1 MTALLLRLAGP
12 LQSWG
17 DHSTFAER
25 DTGRYPTRSG
35 IIGMIA
41 SAQGRRRTDPI
52 DDLTTLRFTIR
63 VDRPGKRIVDFHTVG
78 GGLPRDQTVP
88 RSDGTRR
95 PVNKATIVSRR
106 AYLADAAF
114 TVHVHG
120 PDDLVDSAAYALRQP
135 VWAPFLGRRSCPAE
149 TPLVL
154 HHGDFDGD
162 LELRTAVPLP
172 RPQKDSTDPVTFV
185 YDRTP
190 PDHGTEQHL
199 ELNDEPL
206 SFDHRARRYTSRTA
220 YVRRVNL
227 PEPLFAGI
235 GTRYLDALLNQYPEG
250 MS

>member
-35 IIGMIA
+35 IIGLVA

-52 DDLTTLRFTIR
+52 DDLTVLRFTIR
-63 VDRPGKRIVDFHTVG
+63 ADRPGERIVDFHTVG
-78 GGLPRDQTVP
+78 GGLRREQTVP
-88 RSDGTRR
+88 TSDGGRR
-95 PVNKATIVSRR
+95 SAGAATIVSRR
-106 AYLADAAF
+106 AYLVDAAF
-114 TVHVHG
+114 TVCVDG
-120 PDDLVDSAAYALRQP
+120 PTDIVNSAAAALRYP

-154 HHGDFDGD
+154 RHGDFDGD
-162 LELRTAVPLP
+162 SELRTVAPLS
-172 RPQKDSTDPVTFV
+172 RPAEDSGQPVTFV

-190 PDHGTEQHL
+190 PDQGTAQL

-206 SFDHRARRYTSRTA
+206 SFDPRARRYASRTA

-227 PEPLFAGI
+227 PKTLFAGVGI
-235 GTRYLDALLNQYPEG
+235 RYLNALLSQYPEG